1 MTRYGRKF
9 SLVITSLKL
18 RNFRSFAAADLRFGS
33 GQNYVF
39 GHNWQG
45 KSSIVDA
52 IGFALFGIDVFPKR
66 VVGTAVRAEHLV
78 NEDTA
83 DGSVELCFEVNGIP
97 WSLVRTLPNKN
108 VTFINSG
115 HVVASGIRTVAEKLM
130 ALIGV
135 DAKLFQNIFYSDQD
149 ELRRSL
155 DFSPEERRVFVEHLM
170 GVEEWKT
177 KADELRSARRSLEK
191 FLDDL
196 SSGRLG
202 VFLSHVEELEQDI
215 EFKKEQVD
223 DLQNSLRLRQAEA
236 PKDLGTLRHTESASQ
251 NRLAVLQDQE
261 LETETKLRMDEFLRN
276 GVQKGRCPTCTQ
288 AIPPTLRKTRL
299 AVLGSSIATLKKQ
312 LTKIRW
318 ELDKQEAVFEDA
330 DFTSSYET
338 LSEIREMK
346 GRREILE
353 TELTRGR
360 ERLKKLRRQARTFGK
375 KPQQVEQTKIEITF
389 LENLEQAIQQ
399 FRRSLRGRLVQQLAV
414 GMNDFLA
421 RFHDGDNDTAVKID
435 DDLNVSVQLHGR
447 EVPIFNLSGAAKDIL
462 ALSLRYGLLRVAARG
477 VNFLVLDEPTRHMDP
492 GNCRKLKALF
502 NDLLDRQL
510 IVVTVNSE
518 FSDAAGRHFR
528 ISKDDTLHSV
538 VAEAW

>member
-1 MTRYGRKF
+1 
-9 SLVITSLKL
+9 
-18 RNFRSFAAADLRFGS
+18 
-33 GQNYVF
+33 VF

-83 DGSVELCFEVNGIP
+83 EGGVELCFEVNGIP
-97 WSLVRTLPNKN
+97 YSLARTLPDRG
-108 VTFINSG
+108 VTFTNNG
-115 HVVASGIRTVAEKLM
+115 HVVASGIRTVTEKLI

-155 DFSPEERRVFVEHLM
+155 EFSPEERRVFVEHLM

-177 KADELRSARRSLEK
+177 KVDELRSARRSLEK

-202 VFLSHVEELEQDI
+202 VFLNHVEELEQDI
-215 EFKKEQVD
+215 ELKNEQVGE
-223 DLQNSLRLRQAEA
+223 LQNSIRLRQAQA
-236 PKDLGTLRHTESASQ
+236 PNDLGTLRRTESASQ
-251 NRLAVLQDQE
+251 NRLAVLQDQQ
-261 LETETKLRMDEFLRN
+261 LETETKLQMDEFLRT
-276 GVQKGRCPTCTQ
+276 GVQKGKCPTCTQ
-288 AIPPTLRKTRL
+288 MIPPALRKSRL
-299 AVLGSSIATLKKQ
+299 AALAASIAALRRK
-312 LTKIRW
+312 LTAISRQ
-318 ELDKQEAVFEDA
+318 LDKQEVVFENA

-346 GRREILE
+346 GRQEILIA
-353 TELTRGR
+353 ELARGR
-360 ERLKKLRRQARTFGK
+360 ERLKRLRRQAKAFGK
-375 KPQQVEQTKIEITF
+375 KPQQVEQTKSEIAF
-389 LENLEQAIQQ
+389 LEKLEQTIQQ

-435 DDLNVSVQLHGR
+435 EDLNVSVELHGR

-528 ISKDDTLHSV
+528 ICKDDTLHSV
-538 VAEAW
+538 VGETW